1 MSAQY
6 NSVPTDNI
14 LTWLLK
20 IMRNNCLKSYLPQTL
35 LGIAFKGKHKIPN
48 KIKSVSAGI
57 LPLQGP
63 AYKSRN
69 RKAYNTMESL
79 RTTNTNKLS
88 ECPTLSGISLNVKT

>member
-48 KIKSVSAGI
+48 NNI
-57 LPLQGP
+57 LL
-63 AYKSRN
+63 
-69 RKAYNTMESL
+69 
-79 RTTNTNKLS
+79 
-88 ECPTLSGISLNVKT
+88 LNFLHLDTFLNS